1 MVRRFLTFLASIFF
15 VSPLALAQDS
25 DPEASS
31 SEEYAPQS
39 DIVTVLNEKNE
50 DGVYIAGR
58 SADGY
63 PTMTFRL
70 TVPKGAENFYRFA
83 EYYGDGGAFK
93 NYAYLYS
100 EAKYVKFLQSALK
113 CTVVGVDA
121 EKFDWSFSA
130 SCAKVNVDGGSAYDY
145 TLILKDYKNLNYAG
159 LKGSSFEISLDTLA
173 AVCQSVAESGGT
185 SVKVKYFYKKYSP
198 ANYSFISDSKTVVE
212 QISSTVKSSELNNIA
227 DTTSLYLNR
236 GSMLIIDNDL
246 VCRNVYVE
254 AADESVMGLPAGI
267 VINSGAALVADS
279 VYFMQNFED
288 EHSVGYII
296 NNGSCSAGMVFM
308 KNAEN
313 QKALDKA
320 YAHRYNYLF
329 TESTTGAIYPVDR
342 WALSLTSFSSPVKKH
357 EGWVEMS
364 YRKVLNG
371 VYTTGLWSPF
381 AESSNDV
388 RWMGLSNFMQWKD
401 YFDVE
406 SANARAVPFYIMHRY
421 SGSSVVRLEGEINDD
436 DYYIL
441 PLTNLAKD
449 GEASQTF
456 VSNPYPAPVDW
467 RSVVEEAAEAEG
479 DDSFASDVRDI
490 QYGFYKRSLFSIY
503 NLKTGITTLDV
514 PNKMY
519 YGYIQPNMTNVS
531 LLHQT
536 GNRADVKFAKS
547 NLTTYQEADEKYAGA
562 DYTNGL
568 PYVRLYVD
576 EVVDSLRK
584 GVGRRSVVALY
595 FVPKADF
602 DNLHDG
608 ACEDYDPVYDIN
620 TLWESLAET
629 RLKSVYPLS
638 NFGGGHVFPY
648 LGAYGVN
655 QTNGNVAAAIKMV
668 AIPES
673 DDASSSTEQNLDA
686 EEVLNNFIRISIEPR
701 LKTALSSVEFG
712 VVDYD
717 LKDSHVGIKV
727 GGLSLN
733 YPNQP
738 DVLQTTI
745 IGAKGYQDAT
755 RKGFVSNKKFC
766 EWDCSQISLDLTVA
780 KGAEKQPTS
789 DKLLNNTSVDITAGA
804 GVVSV
809 SSSVA
814 GQLRV
819 YDLLGR
825 LVTEQNLPSGKS
837 SVSMPA
843 GSYVVG
849 FASDDSSTV
858 KSLIVK

>member
-1 MVRRFLTFLASIFF
+1 MVRRFLTFLASIIF
-15 VSPLALAQDS
+15 VSPLAVAQDS
-25 DPEASS
+25 DAEAQEPE
-31 SEEYAPQS
+31 EQYAPQS
-39 DIVTVLNEKNE
+39 EIVTVLNEKNE
-50 DGVYIAGR
+50 DGVYVAGR

-63 PTMTFRL
+63 PTMTFRM
-70 TVPKGAENFYRFA
+70 TVPKNAENFYRFA
-83 EYYGDGGAFK
+83 EYYGEGGAYK

-100 EAKYVKFLQSALK
+100 EPKYVKFLQSALK
-113 CTVVGVDA
+113 STVVGVDA
-121 EKFDWSFSA
+121 DKFEWSFSA
-130 SCAKVNVDGGSAYDY
+130 SCKKVNVGEGDAFEY

-159 LKGSSFEISLDTLA
+159 LRGSSFEIGIDTLA
-173 AVCQSVAESGGT
+173 AVCQSVVESGGT

-198 ANYSFISDSKTVVE
+198 ATYSFVSDSKTVVE
-212 QISSTVKSSELNNIA
+212 QIFSTVKSSELNNIV

-236 GSMLIIDNDL
+236 GSMLIVDNDL
-246 VCRNVYVE
+246 VCKNVYVE
-254 AADESVMGLPAGI
+254 AADESNMGLPAGI
-267 VINSGAALVADS
+267 VINSGATLVADS

-313 QKALDKA
+313 HKALDKA
-320 YAHRYNYLF
+320 YANRYNYLY
-329 TESTTGAIYPVDR
+329 TDSKSGVVYPVDR

-357 EGWVEMS
+357 KGWVDMS

-381 AESSNDV
+381 AESANK
-388 RWMGLSNFMQWKD
+388 WMGLSNFMQWGD
-401 YFDVE
+401 YFEID
-406 SANARAVPFYIMHRY
+406 STYAKAVPFYIMHRY
-421 SGSSVVRLEGEINDD
+421 PGSSVIRLEGEINDD
-436 DYYIL
+436 DSYLL
-441 PLTNLAKD
+441 PIKNLANEGAK
-449 GEASQTF
+449 SQTF
-456 VSNPYPAPVDW
+456 ISNPYPAPVDW
-467 RSVVEEAAEAEG
+467 RSVAEEAAEVDG

-490 QYGFYKRSLFSIY
+490 QYGFYKHSIFSIY

-536 GNRADVKFAKS
+536 GNRAEVKFAKS
-547 NLTTYQEADEKYAGA
+547 NLTTYQEADEKYAGK

-584 GVGRRSVVALY
+584 GIGRRSVVALY

-602 DNLHDG
+602 DNLHDS

-629 RLKSVYPLS
+629 RLKSVYPLG
-638 NFGGGHVFPY
+638 NFGGGQVFPY

-655 QTNGNVAAAIKMV
+655 QTSSDIAAAIKMV

-673 DDASSSTEQNLDA
+673 ADTVLSTQQYLEA
-686 EEVLNNFIRISIEPR
+686 EEVLKNFIRISIEPR
-701 LKTALSSVEFG
+701 LKTVLAAVEFG
-712 VVDYD
+712 VLDYD
-717 LKDSHVGIKV
+717 LKDSHIGIKV

-733 YPNQP
+733 YPNQT
-738 DVLQTTI
+738 DVLKTTI
-745 IGAKGYQDAT
+745 TGVNGYEDET
-755 RKGFVSNKKFC
+755 RKGFVGSKKFC
-766 EWDCSQISLDLTVA
+766 EWDCSQISLNLTVA
-780 KGAEKQPTS
+780 KGVDKPTS
-789 DKLLNNTSVDITAGA
+789 DKQLTDNSAVDVSAGT
-804 GVVSV
+804 GVISV

-814 GQLRV
+814 GQLQV

-825 LVTEQNLPSGKS
+825 LVAEQFVNSGATA
-837 SVSMPA
+837 VPVPA
-843 GSYVVG
+843 GAYVAK
-849 FASDDSSTV
+849 FASSEASSV

>member
-1 MVRRFLTFLASIFF
+1 MVRRFLTFLASIIF
-15 VSPLALAQDS
+15 VSPLAVAQDS

-31 SEEYAPQS
+31 TEEYAPQS
-39 DIVTVLNEKNE
+39 EIVTVLNEKNE
-50 DGVYIAGR
+50 DGVYVAGR

-70 TVPKGAENFYRFA
+70 TVPKDAENFYRFA
-83 EYYGDGGAFK
+83 EYYGEGGAFK

-100 EAKYVKFLQSALK
+100 EPKYVKFLQAALK
-113 CTVVGVDA
+113 STVVGVDA
-121 EKFDWSFSA
+121 DKFEWSFSA
-130 SCAKVNVDGGSAYDY
+130 SCDKVSVDEGSAYDY

-159 LKGSSFEISLDTLA
+159 LRGSSFEISIDTLA
-173 AVCQSVAESGGT
+173 AVCQSEVESDGS
-185 SVKVKYFYKKYSP
+185 SVKVKYIYKKYSP
-198 ANYSFISDSKTVVE
+198 ATYSFLSDSKTIVE
-212 QISSTVKSSELNNIA
+212 QISSTVKSSELNNIVE
-227 DTTSLYLNR
+227 TMSLYLNS
-236 GSMLIIDNDL
+236 GSMLVVDNDF
-246 VCRNVYVE
+246 VCKNVYVE
-254 AADESVMGLPAGI
+254 AADESNLGLPAGI
-267 VINSGAALVADS
+267 VINSGASLIADS

-296 NNGSCSAGMVFM
+296 NNGTCSAGFVFM
-308 KNAEN
+308 KNAQN
-313 QKALDKA
+313 TRKLDNA
-320 YAHRYNYLF
+320 YAFKYNYVF
-329 TESTTGAIYPVDR
+329 TNSDNLKVLPVDR
-342 WALSLTSFSSPVKKH
+342 WYMSFPSFSSPVKQRS
-357 EGWVEMS
+357 GWVDMS
-364 YRKVLNG
+364 YRKKNG
-371 VYTTGLWSPF
+371 SVYTTGLWSPF
-381 AESSNDV
+381 NESTTK
-388 RWMGLSNFMQWKD
+388 WMGLNNVMQWDD
-401 YFDVE
+401 YFASSRDI
-406 SANARAVPFYIMHRY
+406 PFYLMHIYIDSEVLRI
-421 SGSSVVRLEGEINDD
+421 EGEINDED
-436 DYYIL
+436 SYAL
-441 PLTNLAKD
+441 PLTNLAKE
-449 GEASQTF
+449 GNATQTF
-456 VSNPYPAPVDW
+456 VNNPYPAPVDW
-467 RSVVEEAAEAEG
+467 RSVADEAAEVDG
-479 DDSFASDVRDI
+479 DDSFASDIRDI
-490 QYGFYKRSLFSIY
+490 QYGFYKHSIFSIY

-547 NLTTYQEADEKYAGA
+547 NLTTYQEADAKYAGS

-608 ACEDYDPVYDIN
+608 ACEDYDPVYDVN

-638 NFGGGHVFPY
+638 NFGGGQLFPY

-701 LKTALSSVEFG
+701 LKTALASVEFG

-733 YPNQP
+733 YPKQP

-745 IGAKGYQDAT
+745 VGAKGYQDAT

-789 DKLLNNTSVDITAGA
+789 DKPLNNTSVDITAGV
-804 GVVSV
+804 GFVSV

-825 LVTEQNLPSGKS
+825 LVTERNLLSGKT

-843 GSYVVG
+843 GYYVVG
-849 FASDDSSTV
+849 FSSGDSSTV